1 MVNKAFIEEFK
12 QRYPDVTLIAVTKY
26 TDIDG
31 VQAFVDAGMMDFGEN
46 RAEALQEKKRI
57 FPSFTW
63 HFIGHL
69 QTNKVKLVL
78 PHINVLHSLD
88 RLSLALEIEK
98 RATTTLDCFVQVK
111 TTTDDKYGCALEEV
125 DDLLESLKPLTKI
138 RVIGFMTMAALNGSD
153 SEIKASFET
162 INNLRQTYQLPNA
175 SMGMSDDYKV
185 ALSLGST
192 HVRLGRIL
200 YEGEDNESF

>member
-12 QRYPDVTLIAVTKY
+12 QRYPDVALIAVTKY
-26 TDIDG
+26 TDIAG
-31 VQAFVDAGMMDFGEN
+31 VKAFVDAGMTDFGEN
-46 RAEALQEKKRI
+46 RAEALQEKQSA
-57 FPSFTW
+57 FPTVTW

-78 PHINVLHSLD
+78 PHVNVLHSLD
-88 RLSLALEIEK
+88 RISLALEIEK
-98 RATTTLDCFVQVK
+98 RAITPLDCFVQVK
-111 TTTDDKYGCALEEV
+111 TTTDDKYGCALEDV

-138 RVIGFMTMAALNGSD
+138 RVIGFMTMAALHSTE

-162 INNLRQTYQLPNA
+162 IKNLQLKYPFPYT

-185 ALSLGST
+185 ALTLGST

-200 YEGEDNESF
+200 YEGEANESF